1 MTLLLCFNGSLN
13 YVLLSYVS
21 EYVMN
26 ATITPVM
33 LHINVLL
40 EINKKEAG
48 LQWKVRK
55 QVAN

>member
-1 MTLLLCFNGSLN
+1 MVMTIIWHCDCVLMDYLIMYC
-13 YVLLSYVS
+13 YVSYVS

-40 EINKKEAG
+40 EINKNK
-48 LQWKVRK
+48 
-55 QVAN
+55 